1 LRSKSTKSL
10 ARERALQFLYQHDVT
25 GAFGDVAISR
35 FQENF
40 HPDERPPGYFQQL
53 VYGVK
58 THLAELDAYIARFS
72 EHWRLE
78 RMALIDRNVLR
89 LAIFELLHSPQVPP
103 KVAINEAIE
112 LAKRY
117 GGEDS
122 GAFVNGILDRV
133 WEARFGK
140 DAGPG

>member
-1 LRSKSTKSL
+1 MRPKSTKSL

-25 GAFGDVAISR
+25 GAFGDATISR
-35 FQENF
+35 FQESF
-40 HPDERPPGYFQQL
+40 HNDERLPNYFHQL
-53 VYGVK
+53 VYGIK
-58 THLAELDAYIARFS
+58 SHLAELDAYIARFS

-78 RMALIDRNVLR
+78 RMAFIDRNILR

-112 LAKRY
+112 LAKKF
-117 GGEDS
+117 GGEES

-133 WEARFGK
+133 WVARFGK
-140 DAGPG
+140 DAHPG